1 MNEIK
6 CPKCGNVFSVD
17 EADYASIAN
26 QIRNNEFNEELA
38 RRTAEQEKRFTIKQ
52 ELELNKKELE
62 FRKILEKKEQEI
74 SRLGTEVARNDS
86 LRKMAVLET
95 ENSFREK
102 LQAKDTEIAELKGK
116 MTSEKDAAI
125 IREKS
130 LADKGTGDKAF
141 CRTDKPHRMDCKT
154 LGIDIEAHGVI
165 DQHHRY
171 EQKEQNKNAGN
182 KTYTLQ
188 IGIEQLDKGLLVHN
202 ILHRRIPEQSLLY
215 DRKTVSG
222 NIVSRYLQFQRDRNR
237 IDLEHIHEILPEYLF
252 HLLHSLLLCYNI
264 YILHITC
271 LFQLVCKSGRI
282 CLIRLHGKDCRN
294 RNILL
299 EIIGHRTGVDY
310 KNARHTHQE
319 KYQTDT
325 DHR

>member
-74 SRLGTEVARNDS
+74 SRLGTEIARNDS

-125 IREKS
+125 IREK
-130 LADKGTGDKAF
+130 
-141 CRTDKPHRMDCKT
+141 KPGR
-154 LGIDIEAHGVI
+154 
-165 DQHHRY
+165 
-171 EQKEQNKNAGN
+171 
-182 KTYTLQ
+182 Q
-188 IGIEQLDKGLLVHN
+188 IQQPVE
-202 ILHRRIPEQSLLY
+202 
-215 DRKTVSG
+215 RKTG
-222 NIVSRYLQFQRDRNR
+222 TYR
-237 IDLEHIHEILPEYLF
+237 
-252 HLLHSLLLCYNI
+252 LL
-264 YILHITC
+264 
-271 LFQLVCKSGRI
+271 
-282 CLIRLHGKDCRN
+282 
-294 RNILL
+294 
-299 EIIGHRTGVDY
+299 
-310 KNARHTHQE
+310 
-319 KYQTDT
+319 
-325 DHR
+325 